1 MAKFLVLRER
11 LDHVDNRADVVG
23 CRLDDSEPLRRLHGS
38 PRSQAEYQQVAL
50 DTVQFRH
57 LRKLAPIPE
66 TEAAKKRKA
75 RTVVAEDEGENR
87 ADRQARRRGDR
98 VSQQLGANPPAPAF
112 GRGVHRGLD
121 RRLVRRA
128 AVERAQR
135 QPAADYGVSFEQPEG
150 APSRIELSK
159 PGLPRSD
166 RDRCGIGGGSAGGG
180 WG

>member
-11 LDHVDNRADVVG
+11 LDHVDNRPDVVG

-38 PRSQAEYQQVAL
+38 PRSQAEYQQVAF
-50 DTVQFRH
+50 DPVQLRH
-57 LRKLAPIPE
+57 PRELAPIPE

-75 RTVVAEDEGENR
+75 RTVVAEDEGEDR

-98 VSQQLGANPPAPAF
+98 VSQQLGANPRAPAF

-121 RRLVRRA
+121 GRLIRRA

-135 QPAADYGVSFEQPEG
+135 QPAADYGVSLEQSVES
-150 APSRIELSK
+150 PSRYDTSHTGLS
-159 PGLPRSD
+159 RYY
-166 RDRCGIGGGSAGGG
+166 
-180 WG
+180 